1 MPKLIL
7 SMDGLV
13 LKEIPLAKEQTTI
26 GRKPHNDIQIDN
38 LAISGEHAVITSI
51 LNDAFLEDR
60 NSTNGTYVN
69 GQPVKKCALQN
80 NDVVELGKYRIK
92 FVVDAVTPGTSPSEF
107 VDTAALAPVM
117 TPPDVEVSVPEP
129 VATDTLVGE
138 SDRIDAVDPEA
149 TQILDRAD
157 VSDATRESAAPAA
170 SRTAEEK
177 PEVLGMIQVLS
188 GPNVGRELELRKS
201 LTTLGKPGVQV
212 AVITRRPHGYFI
224 THVEGS
230 TFPVVN
236 GRQLDAQAHRLNDHD
251 IIEIAGVKMEF
262 FLRGGEA

>member
-13 LKEIPLAKEQTTI
+13 LKEIPLNKERTTI

-38 LAISGEHAVITSI
+38 LAISGEHAVITAI
-51 LNDAFLEDR
+51 LDDAFLEDR

-92 FVVDAVTPGTSPSEF
+92 FVVDAVAASGPLTDF
-107 VDTAALAPVM
+107 VDTAALKPVM
-117 TPPDVEVSVPEP
+117 ADPELDVSKSDVGV
-129 VATDTLVGE
+129 TDTVVDG
-138 SDRIDAVDPEA
+138 DDAIAAIDAEA
-149 TQILDRAD
+149 TQILDRAGAGVAD
-157 VSDATRESAAPAA
+157 KAVSPAKVAAPPPGEGAG
-170 SRTAEEK
+170 
-177 PEVLGMIQVLS
+177 GMIQVLS
-188 GPNVGRELELRKS
+188 GPNVGRELELTKS

-236 GRQLDAQAHRLNDHD
+236 GSPLGAQAHHLSDHD

-262 FLRGGEA
+262 FLRVSA

>member
-13 LKEIPLAKEQTTI
+13 LKEIPLNKERTTI

-38 LAISGEHAVITSI
+38 LAISGEHAVITAI
-51 LNDAFLEDR
+51 LDDAFLEDR

-92 FVVDAVTPGTSPSEF
+92 FVVDAVAASGPLTDF
-107 VDTAALAPVM
+107 VDTAALKPVM
-117 TPPDVEVSVPEP
+117 ADPEVDVSESGVGG
-129 VATDTLVGE
+129 TDTVVGG
-138 SDRIDAVDPEA
+138 DDAIAAIDAEA
-149 TQILDRAD
+149 TQILDRAGAGAVEKA
-157 VSDATRESAAPAA
+157 VSPAKVAA
-170 SRTAEEK
+170 S
-177 PEVLGMIQVLS
+177 PSGDGGGGMIQVLS
-188 GPNVGRELELRKS
+188 GPNVGRELELTKS

-236 GRQLDAQAHRLNDHD
+236 GSPLGAQAHHLSDHD

-262 FLRGGEA
+262 FLRVSP

>member
-92 FVVDAVTPGTSPSEF
+92 FVVDAAAPGSAPTDF

-117 TPPDVEVSVPEP
+117 EPPDVEVSIPEP
-129 VATDTLVGE
+129 AATDTLVGD
-138 SDRIDAVDPEA
+138 SDRVDSSDQEA
-149 TQILDRAD
+149 TQIFDRVIESGAK
-157 VSDATRESAAPAA
+157 RESPAPAA
-170 SRTAEEK
+170 TRIVETKTAL
-177 PEVLGMIQVLS
+177 LGMIQVLS
-188 GPNVGRELELRKS
+188 GPNVGRELELKKS

-236 GRQLDAQAHRLNDHD
+236 GRQLDAQAQNLSDHD

-262 FLRGGEA
+262 FLRGNDA